1 MNREIIKLILRDAEK
16 EQHPDRVSCIHA
28 ALISVNQ
35 AIGKEMLRIRNMER
49 SLEGKEIEKNRN
61 GR

>member
-1 MNREIIKLILRDAEK
+1 MNREIIKLILQDAEK

-35 AIGKEMLRIRNMER
+35 AIGKEMLRIRN
-49 SLEGKEIEKNRN
+49 KDKK
-61 GR
+61 